1 MAMPAATGIEGMT
14 SRLSTAVTASKSRF
28 VSGIPSTRNVRIDP
42 DALHRRE
49 VHDDA
54 PLDNRVARDR
64 VPSAAHRHLE
74 VVLSREVHRGDD
86 VGHARAARDQGRP
99 PVDHAAEHGARYVVA
114 VVPRPQQLAAEARP
128 ELLEDRLVE
137 PVAPGRVSSV
147 IPWSAI
153 TPPLSGARPATGPT

>member
-1 MAMPAATGIEGMT
+1 MAMPAAMGIEGMT

-28 VSGIPSTRNVRIDP
+28 VSSIPSTRNVRIDP

-99 PVDHAAEHGARYVVA
+99 PVDHAVEHGARYVVA
-114 VVPRPQQLAAEARP
+114 VVPRPQQLALSSSKTASSSASLRDASP
-128 ELLEDRLVE
+128 
-137 PVAPGRVSSV
+137 SV